1 MRSRRRVVIEESIRW
16 IREEGARGRDAR
28 GRRAGAERDG
38 TPKRGREG
46 CGEGIRPIGARVE
59 GEPTAMRRERDAPR
73 FLKRARNDD

>member
-46 CGEGIRPIGARVE
+46 CGEGI
-59 GEPTAMRRERDAPR
+59 
-73 FLKRARNDD
+73 